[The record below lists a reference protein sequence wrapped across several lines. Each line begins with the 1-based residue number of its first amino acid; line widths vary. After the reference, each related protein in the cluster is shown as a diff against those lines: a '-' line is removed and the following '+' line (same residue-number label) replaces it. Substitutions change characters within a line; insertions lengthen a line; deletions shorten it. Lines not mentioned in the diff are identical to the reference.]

1 MLKFAR
7 HSRSSSMDRS
17 GLSLEPIRVPRASSC
32 ERTPKLPTTS
42 TTATSSSAI
51 TATVARTT
59 TCTSPPPPIPSRQ
72 KSKPEVKTSD
82 YEAISTLCLLPSNS
96 STITSSTSSAAVA
109 RSVCM
114 APMTPTLQKLA
125 SAMAA
130 SASTSVSS
138 TSSCL
143 SPKSVLKKRYDF
155 HRAVEK
161 LVQERFVPTS
171 TSSPSSTSSS
181 TGTSTTTGQ
190 TTTGNGNNPGII
202 THLDTSSE
210 SGYGSDQDSLNNLSQ
225 SQVQT
230 ASPTIPP
237 LPPRPSQ
244 NNNRSHHHGNLREN
258 DFTKS
263 QKQQLPFPSQS
274 SSHQNNNSSKK
285 SSPKSKRK
293 QVKFDSYVML
303 LQGLRDRDLEVVRV
317 HLEQVSDAAL
327 LTEEVSSAFLTS
339 IVENREDIVSALLH
353 RGFDAN
359 ASADSAGLTGLHL
372 AAAFNYLPIVRLL
385 LSHGACIFALAHSS
399 GKRAADLCS
408 RNLPGYQACHA
419 YLRCMEECLGV
430 ANQGKSYASQS
441 YHTARSDELEL
452 VRGQGLT
459 VLRKGDYSGSSW
471 WWCQDQKGHQGYVL
485 REILSLNCPTAI

>member
-1 MLKFAR
+1 
-7 HSRSSSMDRS
+7 MDRS
-17 GLSLEPIRVPRASSC
+17 GLSLETIRVPRASSC
-32 ERTPKLPTTS
+32 ERTPKLPTTP
-42 TTATSSSAI
+42 TTATSSPSPI

-82 YEAISTLCLLPSNS
+82 YEAISTLCLLPSS
-96 STITSSTSSAAVA
+96 SSTSSITTSAVA

-130 SASTSVSS
+130 SASASVSSTSS

-161 LVQERFVPTS
+161 LVQERFVPNS

-244 NNNRSHHHGNLREN
+244 NNRGHHNGNLREN
-258 DFTKS
+258 NFMKS
-263 QKQQLPFPSQS
+263 QKQQLPLPSQS
-274 SSHQNNNSSKK
+274 SSHQNNNSSSKK

>member
-32 ERTPKLPTTS
+32 ERTPKLPTT
-42 TTATSSSAI
+42 TTTVTSSSAI

>member
-1 MLKFAR
+1 MP
-7 HSRSSSMDRS
+7 
-17 GLSLEPIRVPRASSC
+17 LEPIRVPRASSC

-42 TTATSSSAI
+42 STMTTVTAASA
-51 TATVARTT
+51 R

-72 KSKPEVKTSD
+72 SKAEVKTSD
-82 YEAISTLCLLPSNS
+82 YEAISTLCLLPSS
-96 STITSSTSSAAVA
+96 STTAA

-125 SAMAA
+125 STMAAA
-130 SASTSVSS
+130 SAAASVSAS
-138 TSSCL
+138 SSSCL

-171 TSSPSSTSSS
+171 TSSPSSSSTSS
-181 TGTSTTTGQ
+181 TGPPTGSSTTTTGSG
-190 TTTGNGNNPGII
+190 TTPPGII

-225 SQVQT
+225 QVQT
-230 ASPTIPP
+230 ASPTVHIPP
-237 LPPRPSQ
+237 LPPRPQ
-244 NNNRSHHHGNLREN
+244 NNNRGHHHHPHP
-258 DFTKS
+258 
-263 QKQQLPFPSQS
+263 QKQQQHLQPQ
-274 SSHQNNNSSKK
+274 NSSK

-303 LQGLRDRDLEVVRV
+303 LQGLRDRDLEVVRG

-372 AAAFNYLPIVRLL
+372 AAAFNYLPIVRQL

>member
-1 MLKFAR
+1 
-7 HSRSSSMDRS
+7 
-17 GLSLEPIRVPRASSC
+17 
-32 ERTPKLPTTS
+32 
-42 TTATSSSAI
+42 
-51 TATVARTT
+51 
-59 TCTSPPPPIPSRQ
+59 
-72 KSKPEVKTSD
+72 
-82 YEAISTLCLLPSNS
+82 
-96 STITSSTSSAAVA
+96 
-109 RSVCM
+109 M

-125 SAMAA
+125 STMAAA
-130 SASTSVSS
+130 SAAASVSAS
-138 TSSCL
+138 SSCL

-171 TSSPSSTSSS
+171 TSSPSSSSTSS
-181 TGTSTTTGQ
+181 TGPPTGSSTTT
-190 TTTGNGNNPGII
+190 TTAPTGSGTTPPGII

-225 SQVQT
+225 QVQT
-230 ASPTIPP
+230 ASPTVHIPP
-237 LPPRPSQ
+237 LPPRPQ
-244 NNNRSHHHGNLREN
+244 NNRGHHHHP
-258 DFTKS
+258 
-263 QKQQLPFPSQS
+263 QKQQHLQPQ
-274 SSHQNNNSSKK
+274 NSSK

-303 LQGLRDRDLEVVRV
+303 LQGLRDRDLEVVRG

-372 AAAFNYLPIVRLL
+372 AAAFNYLPIVRQL